1 MAFLSQEP
9 VIELKISEKTFLS
22 PRYTFSLLFLI
33 KQQSKKYVIEWWF
46 CRQVNLKPVHEIEDI
61 FKELIWGQAF
71 LFHMET
77 L

>member
-22 PRYTFSLLFLI
+22 PHYTFSLLFLI
-33 KQQSKKYVIEWWF
+33 KQQSKKCVIEWWL

-61 FKELIWGQAF
+61 FKKLIWGQAF
-71 LFHMET
+71 LYHMET